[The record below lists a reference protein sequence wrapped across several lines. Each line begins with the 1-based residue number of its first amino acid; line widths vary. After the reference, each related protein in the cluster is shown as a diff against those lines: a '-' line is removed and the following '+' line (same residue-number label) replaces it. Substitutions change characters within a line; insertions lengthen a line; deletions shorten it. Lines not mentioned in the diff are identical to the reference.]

1 MSNPLS
7 VRRASALS
15 LVLCLVVAMALPALS
30 KPGAS
35 KGKKKGKRA
44 IGSVTAFDP
53 ATMQLSVEFRDGSTF
68 EGSLAE
74 DAKIK
79 LEHRGKPAA
88 RGNPTKGS
96 VDDIDVGDKVLKMKA
111 RNGEVRKLR
120 LRDVASE
127 VEDAN
132 GGECKDAEEEPAGE
146 EPVEEEVVDGGEEVV
161 ALNEDD
167 PVLEEVED
175 AEGDEDSEADSSC
188 ADKVEQ
194 SDDSEDS
201 DAEEED
207 SLETEDSVDSEEE
220 LEEEPVTV

>member
-1 MSNPLS
+1 
-7 VRRASALS
+7 
-15 LVLCLVVAMALPALS
+15 MALPALS

-79 LEHRGKPAA
+79 LEHRGKPAT
-88 RGNPTKGS
+88 RGNPTQGS

-132 GGECKDAEEEPAGE
+132 GGECKDAEEEPA
-146 EPVEEEVVDGGEEVV
+146 EEEVVDDAETEEVV
-161 ALNEDD
+161 ALNEEDD

-175 AEGDEDSEADSSC
+175 SEGDEDSEADGSC

-194 SDDSEDS
+194 SDDSGDS
-201 DAEEED
+201 DAEED
-207 SLETEDSVDSEEE
+207 SLETEDSLDSEEE
-220 LEEEPVTV
+220 LEEEPVTA